1 MAARILCLVP
11 ALEHAHYSRRA
22 AMLQRAG
29 FLVEGIGF
37 DREGR
42 PGGGLTCP
50 TTSLGFLRRGK
61 YLRRLFLLARALPRL
76 RRAMRRADLL
86 YAFGPDLAGLA
97 LLAGVRGRGRP
108 LVPVVLES
116 PDIRPRQTGAG
127 PASRILRVLERALT
141 ARCRLLVLTAADY
154 EIYYREWLRV
164 ETPSLLVENKVAP
177 DAAAAFDPSSSAP
190 PPGTPF
196 RDRPLRLGWFGLLR
210 DDWSLRLLE
219 ALDRDFPGRFEFT
232 VAGAPAPVLPDFER
246 RASRLTGFDYRG
258 PYPQAEAP
266 ALFAG
271 VDLALACYPPGPPHW
286 RWSRSNRFYLA
297 CLSRTPPVTR
307 AGTADAAEAER
318 EGLGPLLHDSR
329 PRRAAAALER
339 ITAEDLDRWRRNLSR
354 LPRARYVTTPQ
365 DDTHLADALAA
376 ASARPAAN
384 PASRWRESG

>member
-1 MAARILCLVP
+1 
-11 ALEHAHYSRRA
+11 
-22 AMLQRAG
+22 MLQRAG
-29 FLVEGIGF
+29 FAVEAIGF

-42 PGGGLTCP
+42 PGGGLACP
-50 TTSLGFLRRGK
+50 TSSLGVLPRGK
-61 YLRRLFLLARALPRL
+61 YAGRLLLFARALPRL
-76 RRAMRRADLL
+76 REAMRRADLL

-97 LLAGVRGRGRP
+97 FLAAARGRGRP

-127 PASRILRVLERALT
+127 PASRLLRRLERLLAG
-141 ARCRLLVLTAADY
+141 RCRLLVLTAADY

-177 DAAAAFDPSSSAP
+177 EDAAAFDPSSSTP

-219 ALDRDFPGRFEFT
+219 ALDRDFPGRYEFT

-246 RASRLTGFDYRG
+246 RASRLGGLDYRG
-258 PYPQAEAP
+258 AYPQREAP

-318 EGLGPLLHDSR
+318 EGLGPLLRDGC
-329 PRRAAAALER
+329 PRRAAAALDR
-339 ITAEDLDRWRRNLSR
+339 ITDDDLGGWRRNLGR
-354 LPRARYVTTPQ
+354 LPRARYVTTPE
-365 DDTHLADALAA
+365 DDARV
-376 ASARPAAN
+376 ASALGAAIAH
-384 PASRWRESG
+384 PEAPPPERFP

>member
-29 FLVEGIGF
+29 FTVEAIGF

-42 PGGGLTCP
+42 PGGGLPCP
-50 TTSLGFLRRGK
+50 TTSLGFLPRAK
-61 YLRRLFLLARALPRL
+61 YARRLFLLARALPRL

-97 LLAGVRGRGRP
+97 LLAAARDRGPP

-127 PASRILRVLERALT
+127 PASRFLRRVERLLT
-141 ARCRLLVLTAADY
+141 ARCRLLVLTAPDY

-177 DAAAAFDPSSSAP
+177 EAAAAFDPSSSAP

-232 VAGAPAPVLPDFER
+232 VAGAPAPVLPDFGR
-246 RASRLTGFDYRG
+246 RTSRLAGLDFRG
-258 PYPQAEAP
+258 PYRQHEAP

-271 VDLALACYPPGPPHW
+271 VDLALACYPPAPPHW

-318 EGLGPLLHDSR
+318 EGLGPLLRDGC
-329 PRRAAAALER
+329 PRRAAAALDR
-339 ITAEDLDRWRRNLSR
+339 ITDDDLNGWHRNLGR
-354 LPRARYVTTPQ
+354 LPRARYVTTPE
-365 DDTHLADALAA
+365 DDARV
-376 ASARPAAN
+376 ASALGTAIAHPETPPPERSP
-384 PASRWRESG
+384 

>member
-1 MAARILCLVP
+1 
-11 ALEHAHYSRRA
+11 
-22 AMLQRAG
+22 MLQRAG
-29 FLVEGIGF
+29 FAVEAIGF

-42 PGGGLTCP
+42 PGGGLACP
-50 TTSLGFLRRGK
+50 TSSLGVLPRGK
-61 YLRRLFLLARALPRL
+61 YAGRLLLFARALPRL
-76 RRAMRRADLL
+76 REAMRRADLL

-97 LLAGVRGRGRP
+97 FLAAVRGRGRP
-108 LVPVVLES
+108 PVPVVLES

-127 PASRILRVLERALT
+127 PASRILRRLERLLAG
-141 ARCRLLVLTAADY
+141 RCRLLVLTAADY

-177 DAAAAFDPSSSAP
+177 EDAAAFDPSSSTP

-219 ALDRDFPGRFEFT
+219 ALDRDFPGRYEFT

-246 RASRLTGFDYRG
+246 RASRLGGLDYRG
-258 PYPQAEAP
+258 AYPQREAP

-271 VDLALACYPPGPPHW
+271 VDLALACYPPEPPHW

-318 EGLGPLLHDSR
+318 EELGPRLHDRR
-329 PRRAAAALER
+329 PRRAAAALDR
-339 ITAEDLDRWRRNLSR
+339 ITAQDLDRWRRNLGR
-354 LPRARYVTTPQ
+354 LPRGRYVTTP
-365 DDTHLADALAA
+365 DDDHGLARALGAA
-376 ASARPAAN
+376 FARPAAD
-384 PASRWRESG
+384 PAERLR

>member
-1 MAARILCLVP
+1 
-11 ALEHAHYSRRA
+11 
-22 AMLQRAG
+22 MLQRAG
-29 FLVEGIGF
+29 FTVEAIGF

-50 TTSLGFLRRGK
+50 ATSLGLLPRGQ
-61 YLRRLFLLARALPRL
+61 YVRRLPLLARALPRL

-97 LLAGVRGRGRP
+97 LLAAARARGRRP
-108 LVPVVLES
+108 TPVVLES
-116 PDIRPRQTGAG
+116 LDIRPRQTGAG
-127 PASRILRVLERALT
+127 PVSRILRFLEGALA

-154 EIYYREWLRV
+154 ETYYREWLRV
-164 ETPSLLVENKVAP
+164 GTPSLLVENKVAP
-177 DAAAAFDPSSSAP
+177 DDAAAFDPASSAT
-190 PPGTPF
+190 PPGTPL

-246 RASRLTGFDYRG
+246 RASRIAGLDYRG
-258 PYPQAEAP
+258 PFPQHEAP

-307 AGTADAAEAER
+307 AGTADAVEAER
-318 EGLGPLLHDSR
+318 EGLGPLLRDDCPS
-329 PRRAAAALER
+329 RAAAALDR
-339 ITAEDLDRWRRNLSR
+339 ITADDLRGWRRNLGRLSR
-354 LPRARYVTTPQ
+354 TRFVTTPE
-365 DDTHLADALAA
+365 DDARLASAVAA
-376 ASARPAAN
+376 AGRPAAAL
-384 PASRWRESG
+384 PRERFR

>member
-1 MAARILCLVP
+1 
-11 ALEHAHYSRRA
+11 
-22 AMLQRAG
+22 MLQRAG
-29 FLVEGIGF
+29 FAVEAIGF

-42 PGGGLTCP
+42 PGGGLACP
-50 TTSLGFLRRGK
+50 ATSLGALPRGR
-61 YLRRLFLLARALPRL
+61 YARRLLLLARALPRL

-97 LLAGVRGRGRP
+97 LLAAVRLRGRP
-108 LVPVVLES
+108 LVPVAIEA

-127 PASRILRVLERALT
+127 PVSRILRFSERALT
-141 ARCRLLVLTAADY
+141 ARCRLVVLTAADY
-154 EIYYREWLRV
+154 RIYYREWLRV

-177 DAAAAFDPSSSAP
+177 DAADAFDPSSSAR

-219 ALDRDFPGRFEFT
+219 ALERDFPGRFEFT

-246 RASRLTGFDYRG
+246 RAARLAGLDYRG
-258 PYPQAEAP
+258 PYPQEQAP

-271 VDLALACYPPGPPHW
+271 VDLALACYPPEPPHW

-297 CLSRTPPVTR
+297 CLARTPPVTR

-318 EGLGPLLHDSR
+318 EGLGPLLHDGR
-329 PRRAAAALER
+329 PSRAAAALDR
-339 ITAEDLDRWRRNLSR
+339 ITADDLDRWRRNLGR
-354 LPRARYVTTPQ
+354 LPRARYVSTPE
-365 DDTHLADALAA
+365 DDARLAGALDAA
-376 ASARPAAN
+376 ARRPAGS
-384 PASRWRESG
+384 PPERPR